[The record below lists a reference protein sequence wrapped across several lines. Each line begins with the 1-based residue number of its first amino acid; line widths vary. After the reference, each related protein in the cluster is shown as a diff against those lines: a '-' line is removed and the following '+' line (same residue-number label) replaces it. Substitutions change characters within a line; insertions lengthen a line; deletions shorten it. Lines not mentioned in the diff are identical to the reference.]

1 MQSCLGIHIQNNLI
15 KYAKV
20 AKERNN
26 LKIEAYGVKFYE
38 DDLEKT
44 IEQIVKETFS
54 YQVPISVNLDHE
66 QYVYSDVFNLL
77 KPQDFEKAVNTE
89 FEFYCNN
96 NNKNKNTLEYR
107 SLKAVNLQD
116 RDKARIIYTFVD
128 KASLVERIQLFDKYK
143 VHTISPIS
151 TSIPLLNTSAIQ
163 DNSIII
169 NLEETTELTTIV
181 NGQVYKI
188 DKLEKGMK
196 DILENISLKE
206 NSFSKA
212 YEVCKNT
219 TVYTKSSQNLKID
232 GNEYLDEIITILLD
246 IIDQVKN
253 TIITNGIEIN
263 NVYITGTG
271 LIINNIDLLFQ
282 ESFMDKKCEILV
294 PYFVEK
300 TNVKINIKDY
310 LEVNS
315 AIALAMNGLET
326 KKQNNNFSNKGNN
339 LEKLRE
345 LLTTNVNFGKKIAKT
360 KEKKSIKEIM
370 HGEIDTGDKIL
381 LRTATMLTLVVVI
394 YIAITETLSGDLL
407 NKIST
412 AEKTI
417 EDTNAKIAKVNEYD
431 TLITTRT
438 NEYQKLI
445 DAIDQANSEISENY
459 SSKNAIP
466 NLLTKV
472 MFNIPK
478 GVQLLSVENTSG
490 KNITI
495 TAQARKYD
503 QLGYFKAALDE
514 LGILTNITTTKGVK
528 PGELISVTITGELPD

>member
-20 AKERNN
+20 TKERNN

-232 GNEYLDEIITILLD
+232 GNEY
-246 IIDQVKN
+246 
-253 TIITNGIEIN
+253 
-263 NVYITGTG
+263 
-271 LIINNIDLLFQ
+271 
-282 ESFMDKKCEILV
+282 
-294 PYFVEK
+294 
-300 TNVKINIKDY
+300 
-310 LEVNS
+310 
-315 AIALAMNGLET
+315 
-326 KKQNNNFSNKGNN
+326 
-339 LEKLRE
+339 
-345 LLTTNVNFGKKIAKT
+345 
-360 KEKKSIKEIM
+360 
-370 HGEIDTGDKIL
+370 
-381 LRTATMLTLVVVI
+381 
-394 YIAITETLSGDLL
+394 
-407 NKIST
+407 
-412 AEKTI
+412 
-417 EDTNAKIAKVNEYD
+417 
-431 TLITTRT
+431 
-438 NEYQKLI
+438 
-445 DAIDQANSEISENY
+445 
-459 SSKNAIP
+459 
-466 NLLTKV
+466 
-472 MFNIPK
+472 
-478 GVQLLSVENTSG
+478 
-490 KNITI
+490 
-495 TAQARKYD
+495 
-503 QLGYFKAALDE
+503 
-514 LGILTNITTTKGVK
+514 
-528 PGELISVTITGELPD
+528 